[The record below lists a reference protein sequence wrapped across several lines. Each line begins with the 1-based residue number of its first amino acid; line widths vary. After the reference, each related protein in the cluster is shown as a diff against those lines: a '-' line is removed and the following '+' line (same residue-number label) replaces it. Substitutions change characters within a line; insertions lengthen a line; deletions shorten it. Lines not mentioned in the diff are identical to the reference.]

1 MVGTNS
7 WTSPGTGYF
16 LYIIFP
22 DRSKNRSLSVK
33 TVGEKSAAKNYCPV
47 SVLIGVSKVFEQL
60 VNNRIVNHLEK
71 CCLFSDFQYGFRYSR
86 STADLLAVV
95 SNRISRTFNRSEA
108 TWAVVLNISKAFDK
122 VWHADLFH
130 KLKSYGIPGHI
141 FDLIPSFLSN
151 RWRVVLD
158 GKF

>member
-16 LYIIFP
+16 LYIIFS

-47 SVLIGVSKVFEQL
+47 SILFEVSKVFEQL
-60 VNNRIVNHLEK
+60 VNNRIVDHLEK

-108 TWAVVLNISKAFDK
+108 T
-122 VWHADLFH
+122 
-130 KLKSYGIPGHI
+130 
-141 FDLIPSFLSN
+141 
-151 RWRVVLD
+151 
-158 GKF
+158 